1 MGRWKITCTR
11 FKDVREQIRKDD
23 ETIDSCKRILEG
35 MCSCIYEIV
44 SKSHGTWKD
53 VMEFKDLRNAIQH
66 EVKSMPYASPYTVWE
81 DTVNEYLDLFYGLCD
96 KFGVWL
102 GM

>member
-1 MGRWKITCTR
+1 MSRWKITCTG

-23 ETIDSCKRILEG
+23 ETIDGCKQILEG

-53 VMEFKDLRNAIQH
+53 VVEFKELRCAIQH
-66 EVKSMPYASPYTVWE
+66 EVKSMPFAAPYDVWE
-81 DTVNEYLDLFYGLCD
+81 ETVNEYLDLFYGLCD